1 MISSRMESSLLRKYF
16 LVIIVTVILAGCS
29 ESESPRQIN
38 NEIILAT
45 TTSTQDSGLLDFLL
59 PLFQEDTGFVVKT
72 IAVGT
77 GKALKMAEEGNAD
90 VLLVHAPAA
99 EKELLNKGF
108 GINRTLVMHNDF
120 IIVGPKDDPAG
131 INGIQ
136 SPLEALKMI
145 NNTAATFASRGDDSG
160 THKKE
165 MLYWN
170 DLGITPTGSWYLES
184 GQGMAATLRIAS
196 EKSGYTITD
205 RATYLANL
213 HILDLAIHV
222 QGDPSLLNIYHVI
235 EVNPQEWPVVNH
247 IGAQAFSS
255 FLVADDTQE
264 LIGNYGIEQYG
275 QPLFFP
281 DAGKSETDLG
291 LD

>member
-1 MISSRMESSLLRKYF
+1 MESSLLRKYF

-222 QGDPSLLNIYHVI
+222 QGDPSLILKN
-235 EVNPQEWPVVNH
+235 
-247 IGAQAFSS
+247 
-255 FLVADDTQE
+255 
-264 LIGNYGIEQYG
+264 
-275 QPLFFP
+275 
-281 DAGKSETDLG
+281 
-291 LD
+291 